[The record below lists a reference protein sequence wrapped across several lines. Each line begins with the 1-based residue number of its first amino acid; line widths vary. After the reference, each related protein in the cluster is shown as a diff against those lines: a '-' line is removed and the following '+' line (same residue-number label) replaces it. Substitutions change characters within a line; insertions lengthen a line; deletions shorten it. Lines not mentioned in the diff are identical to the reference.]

1 MVEIVHYRN
10 RDESS
15 CFYLD
20 SVKKITGFLLF
31 FKWQISNNCLRWSYN
46 CCSRFKSHLISIMNS
61 PKPQKS
67 SKKVKNHKSWKE
79 KKCPE
84 ELRQNFH
91 RAVSL
96 SLPRIKLLTVHARE
110 WTADALHVGWSP
122 SPFSQAENFKL
133 TNHRAPSYN
142 NDFAKRICLLL

>member
-1 MVEIVHYRN
+1 
-10 RDESS
+10 
-15 CFYLD
+15 
-20 SVKKITGFLLF
+20 
-31 FKWQISNNCLRWSYN
+31 
-46 CCSRFKSHLISIMNS
+46 MNS

-67 SKKVKNHKSWKE
+67 SKKVKKTIKAE
-79 KKCPE
+79 KKKSAQKSFVE
-84 ELRQNFH
+84 IFTEF
-91 RAVSL
+91 